1 MADTYW
7 YAYDGRGGASGPYYA
22 TKADAADACDE
33 GETPRPVSGAV
44 IDTDATGD
52 ESETDDGDGEPDASD
67 DRPRDP
73 PLTELQA
80 QFDRGVCPWC
90 DDYEGEHV
98 GRHASSAHAEKW
110 QRFKA
115 ARQDA

>member
-1 MADTYW
+1 MAETYW
-7 YAYDGRGGASGPYYA
+7 YAYDGRGGVSPPYYK
-22 TKADAADACDE
+22 TKADAAAACDE
-33 GETPRPVSGAV
+33 GETPRPVSGDV
-44 IDTDATGD
+44 IDADADGGPD
-52 ESETDDGDGEPDASD
+52 DDGDGGPDASD

-110 QRFKA
+110 QRFKTSRA
-115 ARQDA
+115 DA

>member
-1 MADTYW
+1 MAETYW
-7 YAYDGRGGASGPYYA
+7 YAYDGRGGASSPYYK
-22 TKADAADACDE
+22 TKADAAAACDE
-33 GETPRPVSGAV
+33 DETPRPVSGDV
-44 IDTDATGD
+44 IDADADGGP
-52 ESETDDGDGEPDASD
+52 DDDSDGRPDASD

-98 GRHASSAHAEKW
+98 GRHASSAHTEKW
-110 QRFKA
+110 QRFKTS
-115 ARQDA
+115 RSDA